1 MECGLRDQGRSLLL
15 NPNTSVEPLIEKLGQ
30 AGQLQGPDCC
40 PLVSLLQGWRGTS
53 PLHSDPNRDR
63 TSFWSTTCPTPPCRH
78 GWRERV
84 TQWLGPRIRHSDSSS
99 QVFTWVLFL
108 FSLLP
113 FLWITFY
120 LIRFPLKMQ
129 YIAALLRRNWG
140 WGRVSPLGPKCKVL
154 KFT

>member
-1 MECGLRDQGRSLLL
+1 MECGLRDQGRSLLS
-15 NPNTSVEPLIEKLGQ
+15 NPNASVEPLIEKLGQ

-53 PLHSDPNRDR
+53 LLHSDPNRDR
-63 TSFWSTTCPTPPCRH
+63 TSFWSTICPTPPCRQ

-84 TQWLGPRIRHSDSSS
+84 TQCLGPRIRHSAWSS
-99 QVFTWVLFL
+99 QVFTWVLFF

-120 LIRFPLKMQ
+120 LIRFPLKTQ

-140 WGRVSPLGPKCKVL
+140 RVSPLGPKWKVL